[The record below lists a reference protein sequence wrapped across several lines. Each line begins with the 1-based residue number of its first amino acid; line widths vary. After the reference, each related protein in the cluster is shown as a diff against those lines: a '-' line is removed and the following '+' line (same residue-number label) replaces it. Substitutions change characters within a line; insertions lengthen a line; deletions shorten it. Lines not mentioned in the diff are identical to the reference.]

1 MNILSYEMVLT
12 VCGEYMK
19 FRNYATSSIHTT
31 AVTLRHFNEYMTK
44 RKKKGTRPPDYRDV
58 EESDFY
64 GFLEYWEKRS
74 VGIKKETLTDYG
86 MTLKRAFAILEEEE
100 KIMQNPFSEIE
111 KVKISRTIRDKIFTV
126 KEMEEILNS
135 IDTASPMG
143 FRDRVIFETLY
154 GTGIRAREL
163 FNLDLVD
170 FLKEDKMIF
179 IRNGK
184 GKKDRIVPLGN
195 TAFNYITEW
204 IKAHRPKY
212 VRRSMVK
219 RSHIKYLFLNVYG
232 GPLSPD
238 SLKSIFRKVKD
249 NMPPEKGIDI
259 TKLSPHVLRHTYATH
274 LIEAGADIR
283 EVQLLLGH
291 KTIDATEIY
300 LNFTTA
306 HLKDVYE
313 KFHPLEN
320 ELFFDAVARESY
332 ILDWKKKKP
341 DTVKKVRS

>member
-1 MNILSYEMVLT
+1 MNILTYEMVLT

-19 FRNYATSSIHTT
+19 FRNYAKSSIQVV
-31 AVTLRHFNEYMTK
+31 ALTLRFFNEYMTK
-44 RKKKGTRPPDYRDV
+44 QKKEKDYREVD
-58 EESDFY
+58 EGDFY
-64 GFLEYWEKRS
+64 AFLEYWEKRS
-74 VGIKKETLTDYG
+74 VGIKKETLNGYG
-86 MTLKRAFAILEEEE
+86 MNLKRAFAILEEEE

-111 KVKISRTIRDKIFTV
+111 TVKISRTIRDKIFTV

-135 IDTASPMG
+135 IDTTSPMG
-143 FRDRVIFETLY
+143 FRDRTIFETLY

-163 FNLDLVD
+163 ANLDLAD

-212 VRRSMVK
+212 VRRSMEK
-219 RSHIKYLFLNVYG
+219 RSHIKHLFLNSYG
-232 GPLSPD
+232 GPVNQD
-238 SLKSIFRKVKD
+238 VLKSIIRRIKD
-249 NMPPEKGIDI
+249 NMPPEKGVDI
-259 TKLSPHVLRHTYATH
+259 TKLCAHVLRHTYATH

-291 KTIDATEIY
+291 KSIDATEIY

-332 ILDWKKKKP
+332 ILDWKKETKTGKKIE
-341 DTVKKVRS
+341 KKRIKT